1 MLDNEAAYLAGV
13 AAAKTT
19 KTKQV
24 GFVGGIESE
33 VISRFAAG
41 FKAGVESVDPS
52 IKVQVDYAGS
62 FGDAAKGKT
71 IAAAQYAA
79 GADVVY
85 QAARWNR
92 CWCLCR
98 SKITP
103 TKPTKTKSLGYRC

>member
-1 MLDNEAAYLAGV
+1 MVSNLKLFHG
-13 AAAKTT
+13 
-19 KTKQV
+19 
-24 GFVGGIESE
+24 
-33 VISRFAAG
+33 FAAG

-85 QAARWNR
+85 QAAGGTGAGVFAEAKSLNEN
-92 CWCLCR
+92 
-98 SKITP
+98 KNENE
-103 TKPTKTKSLGYRC
+103 KSLGYRCRP

>member
-1 MLDNEAAYLAGV
+1 MVLSL
-13 AAAKTT
+13 KL
-19 KTKQV
+19 
-24 GFVGGIESE
+24 
-33 VISRFAAG
+33 SRFAAG

-85 QAARWNR
+85 QAAGGTGAGVFAEAK
-92 CWCLCR
+92 
-98 SKITP
+98 SP
-103 TKPTKTKSLGYRC
+103 TKAVLKMKKFGLSV